1 MKKAFTLIEVNL
13 AMLIMAGGILSMV
26 SLYSLGFRENRQ
38 SREDVEGAALADA
51 FMSPVVAALSAT
63 NVPWSTWR
71 NFSSV
76 PGDEGWGEFLDENS
90 GEVRQS
96 NWEAAY
102 DRVGSTFGKYIT
114 WPSGKPS
121 VNDLKWAM
129 VVEHPENSAVMYVSF
144 RCTTV
149 PGLLMAQPLY
159 FTEVHFQGLPDQ

>member
-71 NFSSV
+71 SFGSV
-76 PGDEGWGEFLDENS
+76 PGDEGWGEFLDENT

-96 NWEAAY
+96 NWETAY
-102 DRVGSTFGKYIT
+102 DRVGSTFGKYIK

-129 VVEHPENSAVMYVSF
+129 VVEHPQNSAVMYVSF

>member
-71 NFSSV
+71 SFNSA
-76 PGDEGWGEFLDENS
+76 PGKEGWGEFLDENT
-90 GEVRQS
+90 GEVLQS
-96 NWEAAY
+96 NWRNAY
-102 DRVGSTFGKYIT
+102 DNVKNTFGNYIT
-114 WPSGKPS
+114 WPSGEPS

>member
-71 NFSSV
+71 SFNSA
-76 PGDEGWGEFLDENS
+76 PGKEGWGEFLDENT
-90 GEVRQS
+90 GEVLQS
-96 NWEAAY
+96 NWRNAY
-102 DRVGSTFGKYIT
+102 DSVRNTFGNYIT
-114 WPSGKPS
+114 WPSEPS